1 MSPGARDLGAPN
13 SCIDLSVLACNQP
26 PEPVQRMIR
35 RAIPAV
41 TSLAFPIAWY
51 GSVLIM
57 LWASFSASGST
68 VGSADGFLAD
78 REHGA
83 AAGDLIFFALFLWLI
98 HLTTVQLAFP
108 RWRLLRPQDLIAASF
123 GTGLVVFGVLR
134 LAGSRFLFPD
144 PFSLQ
149 GLICVVA
156 TMTVFEEAR
165 RLRKGPVL
173 ESPRA

>member
-57 LWASFSASGST
+57 LRASFSASGRA
-68 VGSADGFLAD
+68 VGSANGLFAD
-78 REHGA
+78 REFGT

-156 TMTVFEEAR
+156 TMTVFEGAR